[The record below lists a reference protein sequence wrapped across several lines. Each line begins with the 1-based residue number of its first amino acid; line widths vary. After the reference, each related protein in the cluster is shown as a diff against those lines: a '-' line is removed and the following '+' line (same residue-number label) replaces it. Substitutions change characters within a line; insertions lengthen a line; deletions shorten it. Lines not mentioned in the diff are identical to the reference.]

1 MYAIERQ
8 SEIMNMLGARKSL
21 SVPEAAAHFHVTGE
35 TIRRD
40 FKQLERQGLLVRTH
54 GGALLPEDS
63 VTETPLRIREGINIR
78 GKDVMGAAAARLVQ
92 PGETV
97 MLDAST
103 SALYVAMHLKNKK
116 NLTVITNA
124 ERIVSELA
132 DCPDITVVCT
142 GGVLR
147 HKSRSYV
154 GRAAENVIGS
164 YYADHLFF
172 SCKGFDPELGL
183 TDSIEEESA
192 LRRVMLTRARARIF
206 LCDCTKFG
214 RVGFTTTAT
223 LADIHKF
230 ITDAP
235 PEAPVRDALAAA
247 GVECIV
253 AQRPSNE

>member
-8 SEIMNMLGARKSL
+8 SEIMTMLNARKSL
-21 SVPEAAAHFHVTGE
+21 TVSDTAEHFNVTEE

-40 FKQLERQGLLVRTH
+40 LKLLERQGLLLRTH

-63 VTETPLRIREGINIR
+63 LSETPLRIREGINIA
-78 GKDVMGAAAARLVQ
+78 GKDLMGQAAAKLVK
-92 PGETV
+92 PGEAV

-103 SALYVAMHLKNKK
+103 SALYVARHLKTKK

-124 ERIVSELA
+124 ERIITELCE
-132 DCPDITVVCT
+132 CPDITIVCT

-147 HKSRSYV
+147 HRSRSYV
-154 GRAAENVIGS
+154 GRAAETVIGS

-172 SCKGFDPELGL
+172 SCKGFDPQTGL

-192 LRRVMLTRARARIF
+192 LRRVMMTRARSRIF
-206 LCDCTKFG
+206 LCDHTKFG

-223 LADIHKF
+223 LSDVHKF
-230 ITDAP
+230 VTDVP
-235 PEAPVRDALAAA
+235 LSEEYLRALKDA
-247 GVECIV
+247 GVEPIYSM
-253 AQRPSNE
+253 QYK